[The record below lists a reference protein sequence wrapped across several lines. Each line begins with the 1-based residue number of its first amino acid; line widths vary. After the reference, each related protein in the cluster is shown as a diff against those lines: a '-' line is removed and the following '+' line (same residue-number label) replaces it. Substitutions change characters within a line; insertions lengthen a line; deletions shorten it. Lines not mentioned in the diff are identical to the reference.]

1 MFSYRA
7 LGVNDVYARGIYP
20 TAMGP
25 TLGTAGSSLT
35 PYDGDMTGMGFS
47 APINADGSVT
57 PPPTDATGAP
67 DTSGVAGQPLS
78 WWFLLVVM
86 LVALMY
92 TAKKLGAG
100 EEFKNLKLS
109 VYNVVVISLAAIV
122 GIGFF
127 KVVFNKFKVPGLTN
141 FVNAV

>member
-1 MFSYRA
+1 MDFRQ

-25 TLGTAGSSLT
+25 SLGTAGSSLT
-35 PYDGDMTGMGFS
+35 PYDGDTTGMSNS
-47 APINADGSVT
+47 AAINTDGSVDS
-57 PPPTDATGAP
+57 PAVAP
-67 DTSGVAGQPLS
+67 DGSPPVGGLVGQPLS
-78 WWFLLVVM
+78 WWFVLLALLVGT
-86 LVALMY
+86 MY

-100 EEFKNLKLS
+100 EEFRNLKLS

-127 KVVFNKFKVPGLTN
+127 KVAFNKWKVPGLTP
-141 FVNAV
+141 FINAV